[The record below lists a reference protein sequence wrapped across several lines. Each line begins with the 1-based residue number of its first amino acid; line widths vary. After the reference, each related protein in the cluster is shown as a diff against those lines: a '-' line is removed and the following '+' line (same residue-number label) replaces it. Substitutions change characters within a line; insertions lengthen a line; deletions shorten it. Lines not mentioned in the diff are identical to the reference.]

1 MFPMKL
7 IRNRRLASLVTLATL
22 ECCCAASSATQE
34 SFEQLR
40 QTMVERQLVS
50 RGIADRRVL
59 NALRRVPR
67 HLFVPEE
74 FRRLAYEDHP
84 LPIGLEQTISQP
96 YIVALMTELARVAND
111 HTVLEIGTGSGYQA
125 AVLSVLAK
133 RVYTIEYLAP
143 LGEAARKRLAELG
156 YNNVDVKIGDG
167 YQGWPERQ
175 PFDAILV
182 TAASEEVPQALIEQ
196 LKPGGR
202 LVIPVGRQADTQ
214 MLQVLEKDS
223 GGKITRRNTI
233 PVRFVP
239 LVKGQEKKKH

>member
-1 MFPMKL
+1 
-7 IRNRRLASLVTLATL
+7 
-22 ECCCAASSATQE
+22 
-34 SFEQLR
+34 
-40 QTMVERQLVS
+40 MVDRQLVL
-50 RGIADRRVL
+50 RGIEDRRVL
-59 NALRRVPR
+59 DAMHKVPR

-74 FRRLAYEDHP
+74 LRRLAYEDHP

-111 HTVLEIGTGSGYQA
+111 HIVLEIGTGSGYQA

-133 RVYTIEYLAP
+133 RVYTIEYLTP

-156 YNNVDVKIGDG
+156 YNNVEVKIGDG

-182 TAASEEVPQALIEQ
+182 TAASEEVPQALLDQ

-202 LVIPVGRQADTQ
+202 LVIPVGPQAETQ
-214 MLQVLEKDS
+214 ILQVLEKDS
-223 GGKITRRNTI
+223 KGKISRRNTI

-239 LVKGQEKKKH
+239 LVKGEDRRKK